1 MFEIDGVNDGIAREA
16 LRLAAMKLPVKTRIV
31 AREELV
37 IRIKPMNVLELRE
50 KTPDELDEQLALL
63 KKELFNLRFQK
74 ASGQSESTARMRTAR
89 RDVARVKTIVN
100 EKKTNEKKLGEK
112 AKNRQRYHGGEVRKR
127 KDYAKTNPARNRHG

>member
-1 MFEIDGVNDGIAREA
+1 
-16 LRLAAMKLPVKTRIV
+16 
-31 AREELV
+31 
-37 IRIKPMNVLELRE
+37 MNVLELRE

-100 EKKTNEKKLGEK
+100 EKKLGEK
-112 AKNRQRYHGGEVRKR
+112 AKTANATTA
-127 KDYAKTNPARNRHG
+127 AK